1 MVLANV
7 VHQRILGAARLSF
20 SSGNLLIN
28 KLPICFLLPYFI
40 FICFYSL
47 YYYCYFTVNH
57 VICLVNVVT
66 FFWLLVYQ
74 HENSSVVRWL
84 AKIWFSGSYSIFPN
98 ESVLILAITI
108 FNLAK
113 LGIAVPGNKKFL
125 SGSLRMIED
134 TILIQFHIFQS
145 YILAIGNTASQLT
158 VGSIISWSSLSLSKY
173 NHDASLF
180 SKPLVGHSVL
190 LWGWNYSGKID
201 VMVLCLLPQFF
212 TVKCVPHHR

>member
-1 MVLANV
+1 MFMNQNNYILNVHNVKVIYKVNVVSIKIPVIFFTEREENNSKIHIEQQKLQIAKAILSKKSKLESITLLDLQTISQSCGNQHSMVLANV

-57 VICLVNVVT
+57 VICLINVVT

-84 AKIWFSGSYSIFPN
+84 AKI
-98 ESVLILAITI
+98 
-108 FNLAK
+108 
-113 LGIAVPGNKKFL
+113 
-125 SGSLRMIED
+125 
-134 TILIQFHIFQS
+134 
-145 YILAIGNTASQLT
+145 
-158 VGSIISWSSLSLSKY
+158 
-173 NHDASLF
+173 
-180 SKPLVGHSVL
+180 
-190 LWGWNYSGKID
+190 
-201 VMVLCLLPQFF
+201 
-212 TVKCVPHHR
+212 